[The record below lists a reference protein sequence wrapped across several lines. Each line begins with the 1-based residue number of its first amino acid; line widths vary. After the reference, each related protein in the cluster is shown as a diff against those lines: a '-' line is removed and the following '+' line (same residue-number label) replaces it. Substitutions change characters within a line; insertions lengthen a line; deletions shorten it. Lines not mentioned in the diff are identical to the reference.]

1 MLATGITSAMEGV
14 NPHSATQT
22 IKSDDELQF
31 SQIMVAAE
39 NKNTAVTN
47 GNVTPNFRPES
58 SKEVM
63 EAWDKALA
71 ETGVNP
77 FPMNRIS
84 IVYAVLAENGRIRRL
99 GTDFLGDNIT
109 SAISMVKKII
119 HRLENPITPY
129 QHPEFRND
137 ELTFYNKFLD
147 NLRGR

>member
-1 MLATGITSAMEGV
+1 MFATGITGAMEGV
-14 NPHSATQT
+14 NPHSAARIVKTG
-22 IKSDDELQF
+22 DELKF
-31 SQIMVAAE
+31 SQVMEAAE
-39 NKNTAVTN
+39 YKNTAVTEE
-47 GNVTPNFRPES
+47 TSPPRFRPES

-63 EAWDKALA
+63 VAWDKALA

-99 GTDFLGDNIT
+99 KPDFLGDNVT

-119 HRLENPITPY
+119 HRLENPIAPY

>member
-1 MLATGITSAMEGV
+1 MIATGITGAMEGV
-14 NPHSATQT
+14 NLHSAARTVKT
-22 IKSDDELQF
+22 DDEYKF
-31 SQIMVAAE
+31 SQAMEAAE
-39 NKNTAVTN
+39 NKNTVVTD

-63 EAWDKALA
+63 EAWDRALA

-119 HRLENPITPY
+119 HRLENPIAPH

>member
-1 MLATGITSAMEGV
+1 MFATGITGAMEGV
-14 NPHSATQT
+14 NPHSTART
-22 IKSDDELQF
+22 IKTYDELKF
-31 SQIMVAAE
+31 SQIIEAVE
-39 NKNTAVTN
+39 NKNTDVTD
-47 GNVTPNFRPES
+47 GSVTPNFRPES
-58 SKEVM
+58 SKAVM

-84 IVYAVLAENGRIRRL
+84 IVYVVLAESGRIHRL

-119 HRLENPITPY
+119 HRLENPIAPY

-137 ELTFYNKFLD
+137 ELAFYNKFLD

>member
-1 MLATGITSAMEGV
+1 MFVTGITGAMEGV
-14 NPHSATQT
+14 NPHSAVRTVKT
-22 IKSDDELQF
+22 GDDLSF
-31 SQIMVAAE
+31 SQVMDVAE
-39 NKNTAVTN
+39 NKNTAVTD
-47 GNVTPNFRPES
+47 GNVTPRFRPES

-84 IVYAVLAENGRIRRL
+84 TVYVVLAESGRIRRL
-99 GTDFLGDNIT
+99 GADFLGDNVT
-109 SAISMVKKII
+109 SAISMVKRII
-119 HRLENPITPY
+119 HRLENPIAPH